1 MHEPFFLRGT
11 LLYSSSPDTIEILDD
26 GWLLCRNGKAAGVF
40 RQKPERFK
48 NLDVLDYSG
57 KLIIPGMTDL
67 HLHAPQFSFRGLGMD
82 LELLDWLNTYTFK
95 TEARFA
101 DTDYARRVYRRLAGD
116 LITNG
121 TTRVCMFSSLHTE
134 ATWILM
140 EELERAGVTGYVG
153 KVNMDRNSPDFYREP
168 SPAAGLAETRRWL
181 DTCADEHMLHDGP
194 VRPMITP
201 RFTPSASDE
210 YMKGLGELAAEYKV
224 PAQSHL
230 SENPSEI
237 EWVAALCPGTK
248 YYGESYSRYG
258 LFGGDVPTVMAH
270 CIYSGEE
277 ECAAMKANRVMIAH
291 CPTSNE
297 NVIAGIAPA
306 AKYLRGGWRIGLGSD
321 VAGGHT
327 LDLFAVMAAAVQVSK
342 LRWRYVDQ
350 SEAPLTMT
358 EALYLATVGGGEFW
372 QDFGEQVGLFEPGY
386 AFDALVLDDSALHN
400 LRSFTPAERLER
412 YAYLGKG
419 ALSAKF
425 AQGKKLF

>member
-1 MHEPFFLRGT
+1 
-11 LLYSSSPDTIEILDD
+11 
-26 GWLLCRNGKAAGVF
+26 
-40 RQKPERFK
+40 
-48 NLDVLDYSG
+48 
-57 KLIIPGMTDL
+57 
-67 HLHAPQFSFRGLGMD
+67 
-82 LELLDWLNTYTFK
+82 
-95 TEARFA
+95 
-101 DTDYARRVYRRLAGD
+101 
-116 LITNG
+116 
-121 TTRVCMFSSLHTE
+121 
-134 ATWILM
+134 
-140 EELERAGVTGYVG
+140 
-153 KVNMDRNSPDFYREP
+153 MDRNSPDFYREP

-386 AFDALVLDDSALHN
+386 AFDALVLDDSHLRS

-425 AQGKKLF
+425 AQGKSYFNLY

>member
-1 MHEPFFLRGT
+1 MERFAVKGIFVDTPT
-11 LLYSSSPDTIEILDD
+11 PDTLRVRD
-26 GWLLCRNGKAAGVF
+26 GYMLCEDGRCGAFREAAPAGV
-40 RQKPERFK
+40 PVY
-48 NLDVLDYSG
+48 DHSG
-57 KLIIPGMTDL
+57 QIITPGFVDL
-67 HLHAPQFSFRGLGMD
+67 HLHAPQYSYCGTAMD
-82 LELLDWLNTYTFK
+82 LELLDWLQQYTYP
-95 TEARFA
+95 EESHYA
-101 DTDYARRVYRRLAGD
+101 DADYARAGYGYFVRD
-116 LITNG
+116 LTRSA
-121 TTRVCMFSSLHTE
+121 TTRACIFGTLHTD
-134 ATWILM
+134 ATLELM
-140 EELERAGVTGYVG
+140 HQLKAAGLSAFVG
-153 KVNMDRNSPDFYREP
+153 KLGMDRNSPDFYREP

>member
-1 MHEPFFLRGT
+1 M
-11 LLYSSSPDTIEILDD
+11 
-26 GWLLCRNGKAAGVF
+26 
-40 RQKPERFK
+40 
-48 NLDVLDYSG
+48 
-57 KLIIPGMTDL
+57 IP
-67 HLHAPQFSFRGLGMD
+67 
-82 LELLDWLNTYTFK
+82 
-95 TEARFA
+95 
-101 DTDYARRVYRRLAGD
+101 
-116 LITNG
+116 
-121 TTRVCMFSSLHTE
+121 
-134 ATWILM
+134 
-140 EELERAGVTGYVG
+140 
-153 KVNMDRNSPDFYREP
+153 
-168 SPAAGLAETRRWL
+168 
-181 DTCADEHMLHDGP
+181 
-194 VRPMITP
+194 
-201 RFTPSASDE
+201 
-210 YMKGLGELAAEYKV
+210 
-224 PAQSHL
+224 
-230 SENPSEI
+230 
-237 EWVAALCPGTK
+237 
-248 YYGESYSRYG
+248 
-258 LFGGDVPTVMAH
+258 
-270 CIYSGEE
+270 
-277 ECAAMKANRVMIAH
+277 H

-386 AFDALVLDDSALHN
+386 AFDALVLDDSHLRS

>member
-1 MHEPFFLRGT
+1 
-11 LLYSSSPDTIEILDD
+11 
-26 GWLLCRNGKAAGVF
+26 
-40 RQKPERFK
+40 
-48 NLDVLDYSG
+48 
-57 KLIIPGMTDL
+57 
-67 HLHAPQFSFRGLGMD
+67 
-82 LELLDWLNTYTFK
+82 
-95 TEARFA
+95 
-101 DTDYARRVYRRLAGD
+101 
-116 LITNG
+116 
-121 TTRVCMFSSLHTE
+121 
-134 ATWILM
+134 
-140 EELERAGVTGYVG
+140 
-153 KVNMDRNSPDFYREP
+153 
-168 SPAAGLAETRRWL
+168 
-181 DTCADEHMLHDGP
+181 
-194 VRPMITP
+194 
-201 RFTPSASDE
+201 
-210 YMKGLGELAAEYKV
+210 
-224 PAQSHL
+224 
-230 SENPSEI
+230 
-237 EWVAALCPGTK
+237 
-248 YYGESYSRYG
+248 
-258 LFGGDVPTVMAH
+258 
-270 CIYSGEE
+270 
-277 ECAAMKANRVMIAH
+277 MKANRVMIAH

-386 AFDALVLDDSALHN
+386 AFDALVLDDSALHS

>member
-1 MHEPFFLRGT
+1 MQQLIHGNLIHAPALGR
-11 LLYSSSPDTIEILDD
+11 LEILEHGWMLLED
-26 GWLLCRNGKAAGVF
+26 GTIRGLWREKPAQYAALPVT
-40 RQKPERFK
+40 
-48 NLDVLDYSG
+48 DYGNALVMQSFAD
-57 KLIIPGMTDL
+57 M
-67 HLHAPQFSFRGLGMD
+67 HLHAPQYPMLGMGMD
-82 LELLDWLNTYTFK
+82 LPLLDWLNTYTFK

-140 EELERAGVTGYVG
+140 EELDRAGVTGYVG
-153 KVNMDRNSPDFYREP
+153 KVNMDRNALPGVLEETTEESVRE
-168 SPAAGLAETRRWL
+168 TIRWL
-181 DTCADEHMLHDGP
+181 DGCRFEH
-194 VRPMITP
+194 VRPIITP
-201 RFTPSASDE
+201 RFTPSTGDE
-210 YMKGLGELAAEYKV
+210 YMAGLGQLAAEYHV

-230 SENPSEI
+230 SENPGEI
-237 EWVAALCPGTK
+237 AWVAELCPGTK
-248 YYGESYSRYG
+248 FYGESYSRYG

-270 CIYSGEE
+270 CIYSPDDE
-277 ECAAMKANRVMIAH
+277 AALMKANRVMIAH

-327 LDLFAVMAAAVQVSK
+327 LDLFTVMATAVQVSK

-350 SEAPLTMT
+350 SEKPLTMT
-358 EALYLATVGGGEFW
+358 EALYMATVGGGDFW
-372 QDFGEQVGLFEPGY
+372 ADFGEKVGLFEDGY
-386 AFDALVLDDSALHN
+386 AFDALVLEDAALKN
-400 LRSFTPAERLER
+400 MRSFTPAERLER

-419 ALSAKF
+419 ALAAKF
-425 AQGKKLF
+425 AQGQKLL